1 MITRLYSGILR
12 STIAV
17 CCVSAALVGGTFA
30 ADQRAAP
37 VVERQAN
44 LTTTVRQDE
53 FPAIGC
59 AADGRIWVAWVSC
72 DGQKDGVVVR
82 RLGDEAPSARIV
94 LSGEADDCW
103 RPAMERDGAGR
114 LWVTWSQSDDRNW
127 DIWGSYLATDEWS
140 KPIRLTDNPEND
152 ICQQLVAD
160 ANGQLW
166 MAWQAVVEQNFE
178 ILVARVSP
186 DGLEATQNVSRDPA
200 GDWEPALA
208 ADSTGTVFIGWDSYR
223 NGSYDILVS
232 RLTEGKPS
240 DPIQIAASPF
250 YEAHASLAVDKLDRL
265 WVAWDNGGPNW
276 GRHGDAR
283 ARLHSRRTVHVRCV
297 DSGDVRALKQSVMSA
312 FPEAM
317 RKLCE
322 LPKLRVD
329 GSGRLWLFVR
339 HLQNLTPPGFRT
351 VGGRKRPY
359 QARGI
364 WNPYAIC
371 CAGGTWSS
379 PAKLPTS
386 NGRNDMRTAICTD
399 KSGDVWVAWPEDGRK
414 PTRAEEPVNHNVH
427 AARIRSGTAAQG
439 GLGGMALAES
449 ASGATADVQ
458 PPPQPPRYELA
469 VGDTSYR
476 LMYGDT
482 HRHTDIS
489 RCAMNY
495 DGSLMDTYRYAID
508 VAKLDFLAISD
519 HDQDLLKHRY
529 SRDQQGPLQDYA
541 WWRSQK
547 YCDLFYIK
555 DRFLPIYGY
564 EHGGSYAR
572 RGGHKNILYAERGL
586 PCYEEDSP
594 EELFHVLRDKEAI
607 AIPHQLADGG
617 SATDWGK
624 WNPHFER
631 VAEIFQ
637 ARGSYEYFGTPRQ
650 AAVERKGN
658 YLQDALGS
666 GVRIGVIASSD
677 HGLVHGAYA
686 GVYAREFT
694 RCGVLEGLKARRSFG
709 ATDTMILDLRLGE
722 NVLGE
727 EVEIDDEP
735 TFQVFAQGMQKL
747 KLVEIVRDGVIVYS
761 TQPNASSTKF
771 QFTDTDL
778 KAGDGAYYY
787 LRSQQ
792 DENDW
797 AWSSAIWV
805 RRRG

>member
-1 MITRLYSGILR
+1 MIARLFLGNAR
-12 STIAV
+12 SVIAASLLLAV
-17 CCVSAALVGGTFA
+17 LVGRTFGEEQQA
-30 ADQRAAP
+30 VPAVDRL
-37 VVERQAN
+37 AN
-44 LTTTVRQDE
+44 LTSAERQDE

-59 AADGRIWVAWVSC
+59 AADGQLWVAWISC
-72 DGQKDGVVVR
+72 DGQNDEVVAS
-82 RLGDEAPSARIV
+82 RLGDEGPSPPIV
-94 LSGEADDCW
+94 LSGDTGDCW
-103 RPAMERDGAGR
+103 RPVMERGGGDR
-114 LWVTWSQSDDRNW
+114 LWVTWSQNDGGNW
-127 DIWGSYLATDEWS
+127 DIWGSYSAGEDWS
-140 KPIRLTDNPEND
+140 KAIRLTDNPGND
-152 ICQQLVAD
+152 ICQQMVAD
-160 ANGQLW
+160 AGGQLW

-178 ILVARVSP
+178 IFVARVSP
-186 DGLEATQNVSRDPA
+186 TGLDGTQNISRDPA

-208 ADSTGTVFIGWDSYR
+208 ADNTGTVFVAWDSYR

-232 RLTEGKPS
+232 RVIAGRPT
-240 DPIQIAASPF
+240 DPMPVAASPD
-250 YEAHASLAVDKLDRL
+250 YEAHASIAVDKQGRP
-265 WVAWDNGGPNW
+265 WIAWDNGGPNW

-283 ARLHSRRTVHVRCV
+283 TRLHSRRSVHVRCV
-297 DSGDVRALKQSVMSA
+297 DSSGIRMPKEPVMSVL
-312 FPEAM
+312 PEAM
-317 RKLCE
+317 KKFCE

-339 HLQNLTPPGFRT
+339 HMQNLTPPGFRK
-351 VGGRKRPY
+351 VGGQLRPY

-364 WNPYAIC
+364 WNPYAMC
-371 CAGGTWSS
+371 CTDGTWSN

-399 KSGDVWVAWPEDGRK
+399 ASGEFWVAWSEDGRK

-427 AARIRSGTAAQG
+427 AARIRLDEAVESGTSG
-439 GLGGMALAES
+439 IALAES
-449 ASGATADVQ
+449 ASDGTVEVQ
-458 PPPQPPRYELA
+458 PPPKPPRHELT
-469 VGDTSYR
+469 VGGSSYR
-476 LMYGDT
+476 LLYGDT

-508 VAKLDFLAISD
+508 VARLDFLAISD

-650 AAVERKGN
+650 APVERKSN

-686 GVYAREFT
+686 GVYSREFT
-694 RCGVLEGLKARRSFG
+694 RRGVLEGLKARRSFG
-709 ATDTMILDLRLGE
+709 ATDTMILDLRLDD
-722 NVLGE
+722 NLLGE
-727 EVEIDDEP
+727 EIEIDDEP
-735 TFQVFAQGMQKL
+735 TFHVFAQGMQKL

-761 TQPNASSTKF
+761 TKPDASSTKF

-792 DENDW
+792 DKNDW